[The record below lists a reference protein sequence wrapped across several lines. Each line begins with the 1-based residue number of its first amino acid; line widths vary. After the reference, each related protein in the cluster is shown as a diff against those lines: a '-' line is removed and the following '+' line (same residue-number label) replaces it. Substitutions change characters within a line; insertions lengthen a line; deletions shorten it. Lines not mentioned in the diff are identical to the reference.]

1 MISSYAASGLRSL
14 LKARTF
20 FALNV
25 IGLAVG
31 LAATFLV
38 SIYVEFERS
47 FDRFQPHTGDTYRI
61 TQLHRDMGTVT
72 DALVATYGASLQM
85 QRIAAKM
92 PEVQALFSLFP
103 LGSESG
109 IEVEIKGEHFMLRR
123 LFASTPNI
131 LEFVKL
137 KVLAGNLDEALKIPD
152 RVALSKSEAIRL
164 FGRSEVVGEV
174 LKARFFSLTVAAVF
188 DDVAPNSQ
196 FSFESLVNVDP
207 NRDPARFWGNTY
219 VRLATH
225 TNVAA
230 LAEKIKA
237 ELNAASPQPWMIG
250 LIPLVDVHLKL
261 DNNYKTVNICIALSL
276 LLLTIATVNFI
287 NMSTAQAARRA
298 KEVGVRKGLGASR
311 LQLMVQ
317 FMFESL
323 AVASIAAVI
332 GMILVRLS
340 APWFA
345 GLIEIPVAAMPWSA
359 AIVNALAITV
369 VVGIIAGF
377 YPALFISSFNAR
389 RILSGDLHG
398 GGRTASLVRNCL
410 LAIQAAFAIGLIIT
424 TIVIL
429 SQIRYLSDLP
439 VGYAKTARLEVR
451 SLDPHRLFDLANSDF
466 IDSVKRIPGVINAAA
481 FDKALT
487 EGAGSGMD
495 IIFPKTPDQK
505 SSTNFSAAG
514 FDFVSTVGLEL
525 LAGRDFSERF
535 PGDWYHKNEAGLESA
550 SIIITESMVRM
561 AGLATP
567 ADAIGQRFKLGI
579 NGQTNDFF
587 VNVVGVVKDVK
598 VGSSKDKQYPIFFI
612 CGYSWAP
619 ESTLVV
625 QVDNQQIAAVRDDL
639 AALVKERMGVG
650 VVDIRLVEDGYNNIY
665 RYEKRQ
671 AKLAILFS
679 GLAIVLTC
687 VGVFGLA
694 GLSAQR
700 RIMEVA
706 IRKSLGASRLDIL
719 NLIAKDYLR
728 VIGISVLLACPV
740 AYYVTSQ
747 WLNNFNDRIVQS
759 PWSYLFAPLVTASIV
774 WITVAVVAFRAASV
788 KPALTLR
795 YS

>member
-1 MISSYAASGLRSL
+1 MISSYVASGMRSL
-14 LKARTF
+14 LNAPTF

-38 SIYVEFERS
+38 SIYVDFERS
-47 FDRFQPHTGDTYRI
+47 FDRFQPHTENTYRI
-61 TQLHRDMGTVT
+61 TQLHHDMGTVT
-72 DALVATYGASLQM
+72 DALVATYGATLQM
-85 QRIAAKM
+85 QRIAEKM
-92 PEVQALFSLFP
+92 PEVQSLFSLFP

-109 IEVEIKGEHFMLRR
+109 IEVEIKGEHFLLRG

-131 LEFVKL
+131 RDFVKL
-137 KVLAGNLDEALKIPD
+137 NMLSGNLDDALKLPD
-152 RVALSKSEAIRL
+152 RVALSKREAIRL

-174 LKARFFSLTVAAVF
+174 LKAHFFNLTVAAVF
-188 DDVAPNSQ
+188 DDLAPNSH
-196 FSFESLVNVDP
+196 FSFESLVKVDP
-207 NRDPARFWGNTY
+207 SRDPARFWGNTY
-219 VRLATH
+219 VRLASH
-225 TNVAA
+225 TDVAA

-237 ELNAASPQPWMIG
+237 QLNAASPQPWMIG
-250 LIPLVDVHLKL
+250 LIPMVDVHLKV
-261 DNNYKTVNICIALSL
+261 DNNYRTVNICIALSL

-311 LQLMVQ
+311 LQLIGQ
-317 FMFESL
+317 FLFESL
-323 AVASIAAVI
+323 VIALIAAII
-332 GMILVRLS
+332 GMLLVRIS

-345 GLIEIPVAAMPWSA
+345 RLIEIPVKAIPWSS
-359 AIVNALAITV
+359 AIVSAFVITV
-369 VVGIIAGF
+369 IVGVAAGF

-389 RILSGDLHG
+389 RVLSGDLHG
-398 GGRTASLVRNCL
+398 GGRTASIVRNCL
-410 LAIQAAFAIGLIIT
+410 LAIQAAFAIGLMIV

-439 VGYAKTARLEVR
+439 VGYAKTSLLEVR
-451 SLDPHRLFDLANSDF
+451 SLDPHWLFDRANSGF
-466 IDSVKRIPGVINAAA
+466 IDSVKRIPGVIDAAP

-487 EGAGSGMD
+487 EGAGSAMD

-505 SSTNFSAAG
+505 SSTTFSAAG
-514 FDFVSTVGLEL
+514 FNLVSTVGLEL
-525 LAGRDFSERF
+525 IGGRDFSEQF
-535 PGDWYHKNEAGLESA
+535 PGDWYHKDEGGRESA

-561 AGLATP
+561 AGIETP
-567 ADAIGQRFKLGI
+567 ADAVGQRFKLGI
-579 NGQTNDFF
+579 NGQTTDFF

-598 VGSSKDKQYPIFFI
+598 IGSSKDKQYPIFFI

-625 QVDNQQIAAVRDDL
+625 HVDNQQIAAVHDDL
-639 AALVKERMGVG
+639 VGLVKQRMGVG
-650 VVDIRLVEDGYNNIY
+650 IADIRLVEDEYKNIY

-679 GLAIVLTC
+679 GLAIILTC

-700 RIMEVA
+700 RMKEVA

-719 NLIAKDYLR
+719 NLIAKEYLR
-728 VIGISVLLACPV
+728 LIGMSVLLACPI

-759 PWSYLFAPLVTASIV
+759 PWSYLVAPLTTASIV
-774 WITVAVVAFRAASV
+774 WIAVATVAFRAASV